1 MKIKPLQ
8 ISIFLILLLSVLFGI
23 TFLSTKGAIKKN
35 QIAEDGFFIEG
46 ISIKYP
52 TYDNFLG
59 LVKTDKPIKEDVL
72 KVTKMIT
79 PIDNGVNI
87 KQDSIAIDSA
97 TTKDNSIKLDF
108 SKIDSTQIQR
118 IAYPNDNIDFIKELK
133 AKLSSRSCRII
144 HYGDSQIE
152 GDRIT
157 GYLRNRLQGM
167 YGGNG
172 PGFLPLKPVYEQNMA
187 LIVPSVN
194 WLRYAR
200 FDPSR
205 KRFKHKKYGV
215 YMSVSRF
222 TDYQEVMPDSIAL
235 DSLPIVNASVTIGK
249 SKTTYRRF
257 RKFNNISLHYGNCAY
272 PIKIKVYNDGK
283 LIQED
288 DLITDSQYHRYRIKT
303 ANTPNNLKIEFEGK
317 ISADFYGLTLDG
329 ASKVQI
335 DNVAMRGASGTIFT
349 STSNTTFNQMAN
361 VLKPKIIIMQYGG
374 NAVPYLKDSTKI
386 DSYVKSINRQA
397 NWLKRRSKNANII
410 FIGPTDMC
418 LSVNGSMET
427 YPLLPYL
434 NSKLM
439 ETCLE
444 NNIAYWSM
452 FDAMG
457 GKGAMPFWVEEK
469 LAGNDYTH
477 FTRKGTKIISEL
489 FFTALYLDL
498 KDELE

>member
-1 MKIKPLQ
+1 MKIKPIQ

-23 TFLSTKGAIKKN
+23 TFLSNKGAIKKT
-35 QIAEDGFFIEG
+35 QVEEDGFSIKG
-46 ISIKYP
+46 VSIKYP
-52 TYDNFLG
+52 TYTNFLG
-59 LVKTDKPIKEDVL
+59 LEKTDKPIKEDVL
-72 KVTKMIT
+72 KVTKLVT
-79 PIDNGVNI
+79 PIDNDTLQDTLSI
-87 KQDSIAIDSA
+87 DSIA
-97 TTKDNSIKLDF
+97 KQDNSVKLDF
-108 SKIDSTQIQR
+108 SKIDSTQLQR
-118 IAYPNDNIDFIKELK
+118 IIYPKDNPDFIKELK
-133 AKLSSRSCRII
+133 IKLSSKSCRII

-187 LIVPSVN
+187 LIEPSTN
-194 WLRYAR
+194 WLRHAR
-200 FDPSR
+200 FDPTK

-222 TDYQEVMPDSIAL
+222 TEYLEVMPDSIAI
-235 DSLPIVNASVTIGK
+235 DSLPVVKASVTIGK
-249 SKTTYRRF
+249 SNTTYRRF
-257 RKFNNISLHYGNCAY
+257 RKFNNISLHYGNSTH

-283 LIQED
+283 IIQED
-288 DLITDSQYHRYRIKT
+288 SLIADGQYHRYKIKT
-303 ANTPNNLKIEFEGK
+303 AKTPSNLKIEFEGK
-317 ISADFYGLTLDG
+317 VSADFYGLTLDG
-329 ASKVQI
+329 ASKIQI

-349 STSNTTFNQMAN
+349 STSNATYSQMAN

-374 NAVPYLKDSTKI
+374 NTVPYLKDSTKV
-386 DSYVKSINRQA
+386 DDYAKSISRQA

-418 LSVNGSMET
+418 LPVNGNMET

-457 GKGAMPFWVEEK
+457 GKGAMPYWVEEK
-469 LAGNDYTH
+469 LAGSDYTH
-477 FTRKGTKIISEL
+477 FTRKGSKIISEL

-498 KDELE
+498 KGELE